1 MAGTTRI
8 AVQPSLRAVPDALLL
23 LLDEDLYLSAAPGPG
38 VRPWVPFVHPP
49 RRADPRH
56 LTGFLPPGEP
66 IREAVIN
73 HPRRY
78 LVRVEEDPGDGLGG
92 GLIDPGA
99 TRGLRRPLHHEV
111 RLPTPQSAGPP
122 GVRHVPPPDDAA

>member
-1 MAGTTRI
+1 MGGTTRI
-8 AVQPSLRAVPDALLL
+8 AVQSSLRAVPDALLL

-38 VRPWVPFVHPP
+38 VRPWVPFVHLP

-56 LTGFLPPGEP
+56 LTGFLPPGDP

-92 GLIDPGA
+92 GALYSGA
-99 TRGLRRPLHHEV
+99 ARGLCPPPYLQG
-111 RLPTPQSAGPP
+111 RLPT
-122 GVRHVPPPDDAA
+122 